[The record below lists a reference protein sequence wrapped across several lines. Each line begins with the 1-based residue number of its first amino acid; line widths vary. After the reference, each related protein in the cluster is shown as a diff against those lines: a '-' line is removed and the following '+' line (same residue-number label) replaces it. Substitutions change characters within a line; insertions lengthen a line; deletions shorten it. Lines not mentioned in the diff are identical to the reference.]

1 MLKLIEKIFGSANDR
16 YISKK
21 KPEIAKIASFEDK
34 LKKLSDDELKA
45 QTVKFRQKIENGAS
59 VDDIK
64 YEAFATMREAGWRV
78 HKMRHYDVQMLGG
91 LVLHEGQIAEMRTG
105 EGKTLVA
112 TSPLYLNALSGK
124 GAHLVTVN
132 DYLATRDA
140 DWMGRIY
147 NFLGLSVGTIVAD
160 ISDEERRAAYQADIT
175 YGTNNEFGFDYLRD
189 NMKYDLKEYVQR
201 PLHYAIIDEVDSIL
215 IDEARTPLIISGQV
229 EQSTEMYRTVNNI
242 IPYLRKD
249 EDYLVD
255 EESRSVT
262 LTDQGIENVE
272 RRLEIGNLYAPE
284 NLDWV
289 HHVNKALQAHT
300 LYKRDDQYMVR
311 GGEVIIIDEFTGRPM
326 PGRRW
331 SDGLHQAVEAKEGV
345 KIVNESQ
352 TLATV
357 TFQNFFRMYDKLAG
371 MTGTAETEAE
381 EFHSTYGLNT
391 IVVPTNRPIQRLD
404 MDDVIY
410 RSYREKF
417 HAIVQQIEEC
427 HAKGQPVLVGTT
439 SVEKSEA
446 LGQILTK
453 KDIEH
458 SVLNAKFH
466 GKEAQIVSQ
475 AGRLGAVTI
484 ATNMAGRG
492 TDILLGGNPEALTNK
507 VIEKPA
513 LPEGVSELDE
523 EKYWPEEYKQTLAKF
538 KEQCSAEREEVL
550 NAGGLFIIGTER
562 HESRRIDNQLRG
574 RAGRQG
580 DPGGSRF
587 FLSLEDDLL
596 RLFGADRIAKVMD
609 TLKMEEGV
617 PIEAPMVTRSIE
629 GAQRKVEGR
638 NFEIRKNLL
647 EYDDVMD
654 LQRKTVYGMRKNV
667 LRGKDSE
674 GRSLSQMA
682 LDLFEDV
689 ALSLIEHYAP
699 RLQRPEDWNME
710 GLGEALHHTF
720 GLTFDFSEVHGR
732 DGIEMYVWDAI
743 SDNFRRKKE
752 SFDSLEEA
760 RSSELQSKRDQF
772 GITFSTEDEDHD
784 EISLFEQQIRNQYLR
799 SIDRLWRGHLQAME
813 QMRDSIGLQGYAQK
827 DPKKE
832 YKRRGYDL
840 FMDMMLDIKTNVVEF
855 ISRSEG
861 DSIDSLLPVPESQA
875 SNIQFNREGVLES
888 DEEGGSGNPRRQ
900 GGDWAR
906 SEDAPEPVVIELPKV
921 GRNEPCPCGSGK
933 KYKNC
938 HMKKEGGLPSDAAVS
953 SRRRGRR
960 SSLPGAALRAKS
972 EDDIES
978 SDEESSEDTSLL
990 ATEESTSSEEEA
1002 TSNS

>member
-1 MLKLIEKIFGSANDR
+1 
-16 YISKK
+16 
-21 KPEIAKIASFEDK
+21 
-34 LKKLSDDELKA
+34 
-45 QTVKFRQKIENGAS
+45 
-59 VDDIK
+59 
-64 YEAFATMREAGWRV
+64 
-78 HKMRHYDVQMLGG
+78 
-91 LVLHEGQIAEMRTG
+91 
-105 EGKTLVA
+105 
-112 TSPLYLNALSGK
+112 
-124 GAHLVTVN
+124 
-132 DYLATRDA
+132 
-140 DWMGRIY
+140 
-147 NFLGLSVGTIVAD
+147 
-160 ISDEERRAAYQADIT
+160 
-175 YGTNNEFGFDYLRD
+175 
-189 NMKYDLKEYVQR
+189 
-201 PLHYAIIDEVDSIL
+201 
-215 IDEARTPLIISGQV
+215 
-229 EQSTEMYRTVNNI
+229 
-242 IPYLRKD
+242 
-249 EDYLVD
+249 
-255 EESRSVT
+255 
-262 LTDQGIENVE
+262 
-272 RRLEIGNLYAPE
+272 
-284 NLDWV
+284 
-289 HHVNKALQAHT
+289 
-300 LYKRDDQYMVR
+300 
-311 GGEVIIIDEFTGRPM
+311 
-326 PGRRW
+326 
-331 SDGLHQAVEAKEGV
+331 
-345 KIVNESQ
+345 
-352 TLATV
+352 
-357 TFQNFFRMYDKLAG
+357 
-371 MTGTAETEAE
+371 
-381 EFHSTYGLNT
+381 
-391 IVVPTNRPIQRLD
+391 
-404 MDDVIY
+404 
-410 RSYREKF
+410 
-417 HAIVQQIEEC
+417 
-427 HAKGQPVLVGTT
+427 LVGTT

-453 KDIEH
+453 KDIDH

-888 DEEGGSGNPRRQ
+888 DEEGGSSNPRRQ

-938 HMKKEGGLPSDAAVS
+938 HMKKEGGLPSDAAAS

-972 EDDIES
+972 EDGIES